1 MTPSATP
8 LYIALSRPARF
19 SPSGAL
25 ARVTDLAAIAA
36 GISELLT
43 TLPGERPQRPAWG
56 SLCRTRRFDPNDVHL
71 EQDLI
76 ADAKDAIAQHG
87 RRVAFVSAKVE
98 RGGVGGRSIT
108 VVVTFRERATGQT
121 STARATMG

>member
-1 MTPSATP
+1 MSSTP

-25 ARVTDLAAIAA
+25 ARVTDTDAIAA
-36 GISELLT
+36 SVSELLT
-43 TLPGERPQRPAWG
+43 TLPGERPMRPEWG
-56 SLCRTRRFDPNDVHL
+56 SLCRTRRFDPNDEHL
-71 EQDLI
+71 AQDLI
-76 ADAKDAIAQHG
+76 ADTKDAIARWE

-108 VVVTFRERATGQT
+108 VVVTFRERATGQI